1 MVVWREAPHNHA
13 NQADFRRKS
22 LRLSRLIC
30 RPVIQIEE
38 MPSAT
43 IKIFL
48 THGDPKRLRTA
59 EISNWTGKAVAGPRS
74 EFDNVLAREESANS
88 GVYLLTGIDPKS
100 GKHAVYIGEAECIR
114 DRVKEHLNRDFWNHI
129 AFFTSKD
136 ENLTKA
142 HIRYIEGRLIEQ
154 AKAAGRAEV
163 MNLQASGSKLP
174 ESDREDMEIYL
185 EKVHQLLPVLGVEV
199 LVPMTVNASAT
210 SELRTLTCE
219 IKGLKATGH
228 LTPNGIVVLAG
239 SQAVL
244 TERPS
249 AHKYPWPINMRQQLK
264 EQRSLEENGDH
275 LLFAKDVEFS
285 SPSAA
290 AAVIHGGH
298 ANGLTAWRNRDGK
311 TLKELE
317 SV

>member
-1 MVVWREAPHNHA
+1 
-13 NQADFRRKS
+13 
-22 LRLSRLIC
+22 
-30 RPVIQIEE
+30 

-48 THGDPKRLRTA
+48 VHGDPKRLRTA
-59 EISNWTGKAVAGPRS
+59 ELSNWTGKAVAGPRS
-74 EFDNVLAREESANS
+74 EFDSVLAREESQKS
-88 GVYLLTGIDPKS
+88 GVYFLTGIDPETGKS
-100 GKHAVYIGEAECIR
+100 AVYVGEAEFIK
-114 DRVKEHLNRDFWNHI
+114 DRVKGHLDKDFWNQI

-142 HIRYIEGRLIEQ
+142 HIRYLEGRLIEQ
-154 AKAAGRAEV
+154 AKQAGRADV
-163 MNLQASGSKLP
+163 KNSQGSGSRLP
-174 ESDREDMEIYL
+174 ESDREEMEIFL
-185 EKVHQLLPVLGVEV
+185 EKIHQLLPVLGVEV
-199 LVPMTVNASAT
+199 LVPTAINAAGK
-210 SELRTLTCE
+210 SERETLSCE

-228 LTPNGIVVLAG
+228 LTPNGMVVLAG

-244 TERPS
+244 NERPS
-249 AHKYPWPINMRQQLK
+249 SQKYPWPLNMRQKLK
-264 EQRSLEENGDH
+264 DEGALMVKTDH
-275 LLFAKDVEFS
+275 LMFAQDVEFS

-298 ANGLTAWRNRDGK
+298 ANGLTAWKNKNGK